1 MTKQQ
6 FSQALKDLLSSRG
19 LSEAEIK
26 RSVDYYLE
34 MIDDRIEDGMAEEEA
49 VAAMGNVEDIAKDI
63 LFDAPLGV
71 LVKSKIKKEKQK
83 SSDNTLLIVL
93 LLVLGFP
100 VWFPLLLTA
109 VIVFAA
115 VYIVIF
121 ALIISVFAVVV
132 SHFVCGVAL
141 IPVGF
146 FIISQ
151 TAAGTLAIVGAGFL
165 LIGISFLLVLPAKY
179 IIIGLIT
186 LTRVM
191 LHGIKSIFIG
201 RKVG

>member
-26 RSVDYYLE
+26 KSVDYYLE

-83 SSDNTLLIVL
+83 SSDNTLFIVL
-93 LLVLGFP
+93 LLVFGFP
-100 VWFPLLLTA
+100 VWFPLLLAA

-132 SHFVCGVAL
+132 SLFVAGIAL
-141 IPVGF
+141 IPAGF

-165 LIGISFLLVLPAKY
+165 LIGISLLLVLPAKY
-179 IIIGLIT
+179 IVLGLIA
-186 LTRVM
+186 LTRAV
-191 LHGIKSIFIG
+191 LRGIKYIFIG